1 MLASTVLGILV
12 NRTLFMISLFR
23 VGPAMPTRQPD
34 SADFSPSRMT
44 GRGLLC
50 VMGMVLFALLALPM
64 ISAPAVARTYT
75 ALIIDAESGQV
86 LHEYRADQK
95 VYPAS
100 LTKIMTL
107 YMLFD
112 ALDSGKVTLATRMPV
127 SKRAWG
133 QAPSKLGV
141 QPGDTIAVKDAI
153 LALVTKSANDVAVV
167 IGEYLGGTE
176 TKFAQMMTSTARRI
190 GMKSTTFRNA
200 SGLPNRGQMTTARD
214 MVRLALRL
222 RNDFGDYYHFFST
235 QKFTYGNRTYGN
247 HNNLLASYYGTDGIK
262 TGFIN
267 ASGFNLVASVKRD
280 GKRLI
285 GAVFGGRTA
294 RSRDD
299 QMKKLLDKAYV
310 ELKKDGEIIPPRP
323 RISPEDKIL
332 PADTQLL
339 IAKLNNANEGQ
350 IPGHIDTDTIVTR
363 IKPTQGGWG
372 IQVGAFSDQRRA
384 QEAVL
389 TAARSAPEILR
400 LTRAA
405 VEQQES
411 DSGVVYR
418 ARLIGFGAE
427 EDARSA
433 CAALQRQNMA
443 CIPVVTP
450 DDAG

>member
-1 MLASTVLGILV
+1 MLALTVLGILV
-12 NRTLFMISLFR
+12 NRTLFMISMFR
-23 VGPAMPTRQPD
+23 VGFARPTRQPD
-34 SADFSPSRMT
+34 TNDFLPSRMT
-44 GRGLLC
+44 ARRLLC
-50 VMGMVLFALLALPM
+50 VIGIVLLSLIAV
-64 ISAPAVARTYT
+64 SANSHTAFARTYT
-75 ALIIDAESGQV
+75 ALIVDGDTGQV

-112 ALDSGKVTLATRMPV
+112 ALDSGKVSLATQMPV
-127 SKRAWG
+127 SRRAWG

-141 QPGDTIAVKDAI
+141 QPGDTITVHDAI

-176 TKFAQMMTSTARRI
+176 TKFAQMMTSTARKI
-190 GMKSTTFRNA
+190 GMKNTTFRNA

-214 MVRLALRL
+214 MVRLAMRL
-222 RNDFGDYYHFFST
+222 RNDFGDYYHYFST

-294 RSRDD
+294 RSRDA
-299 QMKKLLDKAYV
+299 QMKKLLDQAYM
-310 ELKKDGEIIPPRP
+310 ELKKDGDIIPPRP
-323 RISPEDKIL
+323 RISPEEKIL

-339 IAKLNNANEGQ
+339 MAKANSANEGQ
-350 IPGHIDTDTIVTR
+350 IPGHIDTDTIVAR
-363 IKPTQGGWG
+363 IKPTSGGWG

-389 TAARSAPEILR
+389 TAARTAPEILR

-405 VEQQES
+405 VQEQES

-450 DDAG
+450 GDAG